1 MRRRKVLVFR
11 ILNNKEKIK
20 LLTKLIT
27 TSKIKVKKNIITV
40 LLRKLHL

>member
-11 ILNNKEKIK
+11 ILNSKGKIK

-27 TSKIKVKKNIITV
+27 TSKIKVKKNIITA
-40 LLRKLHL
+40 LLRKLH